1 MKIEGK
7 EHKLSIKKIIK
18 QKVKDNEKKK
28 IRHKTKQEE
37 KQIKVIKLSII
48 TWNANGLNTPIKRV
62 ANLIKKQDPSICYL
76 LETYFS
82 ELKTH
87 RDWE

>member
-18 QKVKDNEKKK
+18 QKVKDNEKK
-28 IRHKTKQEE
+28 IRHKTKQAD

-48 TWNANGLNTPIKRV
+48 T
-62 ANLIKKQDPSICYL
+62 
-76 LETYFS
+76 
-82 ELKTH
+82 
-87 RDWE
+87 

>member
-1 MKIEGK
+1 VKIEGK

-28 IRHKTKQEE
+28 IRHKTKQAE

-48 TWNANGLNTPIKRV
+48 T
-62 ANLIKKQDPSICYL
+62 
-76 LETYFS
+76 
-82 ELKTH
+82 
-87 RDWE
+87 